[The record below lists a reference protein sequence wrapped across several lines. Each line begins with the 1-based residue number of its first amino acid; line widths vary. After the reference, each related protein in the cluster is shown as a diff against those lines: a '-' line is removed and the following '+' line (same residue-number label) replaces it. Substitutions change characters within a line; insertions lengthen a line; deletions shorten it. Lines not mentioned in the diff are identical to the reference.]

1 MIGTEGAPGPRGR
14 LASRK
19 RNPTAIPYQYG
30 FAQET
35 SLALAARTSYG
46 LWVTLD
52 HPQAPVRTLRR
63 VWRAPAHAERPELAR
78 GRRRTVAARRV
89 ARVLQRGR

>member
-1 MIGTEGAPGPRGR
+1 M
-14 LASRK
+14 
-19 RNPTAIPYQYG
+19 
-30 FAQET
+30 
-35 SLALAARTSYG
+35 SYG

-52 HPQAPVRTLRR
+52 HPQARVRTLRR